1 MTSNLVNRVTQHK
14 EEKIDGFTK
23 RYGLHNLVYYEY
35 FEHPIYAIQRE
46 KQLKWWNREQ
56 KVKLIESINPF
67 WDDLFEQMKEKY

>member
-46 KQLKWWNREQ
+46 KQLK
-56 KVKLIESINPF
+56 
-67 WDDLFEQMKEKY
+67 